1 MEYYKI
7 NILFYRTYTYLKSF
21 YMLFSLV
28 FRLFFVWLYFDL
40 LLNHLFYLL
49 SNKLFM
55 ISLDSLLYFCLL
67 MSFSNDWLL
76 FNNFW
81 LFCLYLLNNF
91 KWLSLNS
98 RDSFNSNFLFLNNL
112 LSLFNSTNK
121 YFTHLDRP
129 RILLHFNFLYLSN
142 RLNFRN
148 SLIWV
153 LLEIFIIY
161 RGLNRFFLGLL
172 HFLIINYS
180 WSWTW
185 SLLLLSINFSE
196 SWAWSFLILIA
207 RFS

>member
-1 MEYYKI
+1 
-7 NILFYRTYTYLKSF
+7 
-21 YMLFSLV
+21 MLFSLV